1 MVTIDDVAKC
11 AGVSKATVSRVLNNA
26 DTVSDKRREL
36 VMDAIKRLKYEP
48 NIAGRMLRKSETKSI
63 LVVFSVLIPEFM
75 NAVTA
80 EADKAGYTILFYYSP
95 AYIKNAKPLSP
106 VYQGLVDG
114 VILQDVMLDQ
124 KVLYDIM
131 ERYPVVLCGGVMSFE
146 GKDENSIAIDNAV
159 VAYNMTK
166 HLIEKGKKRIGFVG
180 IQLGGKVEPKFS
192 RDREIGVRKALA
204 EAGIDMI
211 DSLKYIGDVGYSTG
225 REAADYYMSLSQ
237 MPDAVFCF
245 NDKIAIGCISA
256 FKEKGLRVP
265 EDIYVAGFDNLGITA
280 QFDPTIS
287 TVAQPFNEMGELA
300 VRRILSE
307 IQGELPEEVKIEGR
321 IILRKSTG
329 EED

>member
-1 MVTIDDVAKC
+1 MATIDDVAKC

-26 DTVSDKRREL
+26 DAVSEKRREMVL
-36 VMDAIKRLKYEP
+36 DAIKRLKYEP

-80 EADKAGYTILFYYSP
+80 EADKAGYTILFYFSP
-95 AYIKNAKPLSP
+95 SYIKNSKPLSP

-114 VILQDVMLDQ
+114 VILQDVMLDR

-146 GKDENSIAIDNAV
+146 DSDEKSITIDNAA
-159 VAYNMTK
+159 VAYSMTK
-166 HLIEKGKKRIGFVG
+166 HLIEKGKKRIGIVG

-192 RDREIGVRKALA
+192 VDREKGVRKALA
-204 EAGIDMI
+204 EAGIDMP
-211 DSLKYIGDVGYSTG
+211 DEFKYMGDVGYSTG
-225 REAADYYMSLSQ
+225 REAVDYYMALPQ

-256 FKEKGLRVP
+256 FKEKGLRIP

-307 IQGELPEEVKIEGR
+307 IQGESAEDVKIEGR

-329 EED
+329 DAN